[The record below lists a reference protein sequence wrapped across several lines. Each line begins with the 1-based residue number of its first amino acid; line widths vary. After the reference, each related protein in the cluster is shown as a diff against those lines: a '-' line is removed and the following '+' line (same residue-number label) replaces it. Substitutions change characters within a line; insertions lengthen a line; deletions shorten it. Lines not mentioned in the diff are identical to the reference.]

1 VLQADGAKKYNPVL
15 LLVQQAYPANVDTV
29 VIDGRIL
36 KDKGELVRLDGD
48 EITRKAAESFT
59 AALQA
64 CRSP

>member
-1 VLQADGAKKYNPVL
+1 
-15 LLVQQAYPANVDTV
+15 

-36 KDKGELVRLDGD
+36 KHKGELVMLDGD